1 MSENKQEVC
10 ETSKTNDIRPCKVAC
25 ISHIQTKS
33 RSSFLDMAETKTTA
47 VVKGNDYGSQVIR
60 RMDELTQVGFTVPA
74 DYNYVNA
81 VKASMMAL
89 VDVKDKDK
97 RPALEVC
104 TPASV
109 QQALFVMATKGLN
122 VAKKQGYFIVRG
134 TKLCFQ
140 ESYFGKVLQA
150 KRIFPNWEPLPRV
163 IYEGDDFSFQTDPE
177 TGRRTLLKHEQTLQ
191 SLDNTFVGAY
201 LYLPCKDGGQDL
213 YVMSRKMIMAAWS
226 KSDSKSL
233 TTHNQFSDKMV
244 CKTIVNSG
252 CNMIINST
260 PELAM
265 MADDEFESEHTQ
277 IDVPSHEIEEIKP
290 DEVPVAEVVE
300 APKTKE
306 SPNIEPMIIGDD
318 F

>member
-1 MSENKQEVC
+1 MAAELSRN
-10 ETSKTNDIRPCKVAC
+10 SKNNTI
-25 ISHIQTKS
+25 
-33 RSSFLDMAETKTTA
+33 DMAETKNTA
-47 VVKGNDYGSQVIR
+47 VVKGNDYGSQVIH
-60 RMDELTQVGFTVPA
+60 RMDELTQVGFTVPT

-89 VDVKDKDK
+89 ADVKDKDK

-122 VAKKQGYFIVRG
+122 VAKKQGYFLVRG

-140 ESYFGKVLQA
+140 ESYFGKVLQV
-150 KRIFPNWEPLPRV
+150 KRIFPDWTPQPRV
-163 IYEGDDFSFQTDPE
+163 IYEGDDFSFQTDPK
-177 TGRRTLLKHEQTLQ
+177 TGRRTLLRHEQTLQ
-191 SLDNTFVGAY
+191 SLDNAFVGAY

-252 CNMIINST
+252 CNMIVNST
-260 PELAM
+260 PELSV
-265 MADDEFESEHTQ
+265 MADDEFESEHTP
-277 IDVPSHEIEEIKP
+277 IDVPSHAVEEIKP

-300 APKTKE
+300 APKQKETTKSE
-306 SPNIEPMIIGDD
+306 TMIIEDD